1 MKTRIA
7 QVIKIFGI
15 MALVAAFAASAFP
28 ARTFANSS
36 TDYGKVVVN
45 VWDATNPTPS
55 PKPVAGAIVEV
66 LNSKGEAVIKT
77 VTDSNGTVSFPLLAG
92 AYKLRVTAKG
102 YNLGEG
108 SVVVEADTIN
118 TVNINLTAASNR
130 ISIR

>member
-45 VWDATNPTPS
+45 VTTAS
-55 PKPVAGAIVEV
+55 KPVAGAIVEV
-66 LNSKGEAVIKT
+66 LNVKGEAVIKT
-77 VTDSNGTVSFPLLAG
+77 VTDANGTVSFPLLAG
-92 AYKLRVTAKG
+92 DYKLRVTAKG
-102 YNLGEG
+102 YYLGEG
-108 SVVVEADTIN
+108 SLTVEADTIN
-118 TVNINLTAASNR
+118 TVNINLTPSSNR
-130 ISIR
+130 SR

>member
-45 VWDATNPTPS
+45 VTTAS
-55 PKPVAGAIVEV
+55 KPVAGAIVEV
-66 LNSKGEAVIKT
+66 LNVKGEAVIKT
-77 VTDSNGTVSFPLLAG
+77 VTDSNGTVSFPLLVG
-92 AYKLRVTAKG
+92 EYKLRVTAKG

-108 SVVVEADTIN
+108 SVAVEADTTN
-118 TVNINLTAASNR
+118 TVDINLTPSSNR
-130 ISIR
+130 SR

>member
-45 VWDATNPTPS
+45 VTTAS
-55 PKPVAGAIVEV
+55 KPVAGAIVEV

-77 VTDSNGTVSFPLLAG
+77 VTDTNGMVSFPLLVG
-92 AYKLRVTAKG
+92 EYKLRVTAKG

-108 SVVVEADTIN
+108 SVAVEADTLN
-118 TVNINLTAASNR
+118 TVNINLTPSSNR
-130 ISIR
+130 SR